1 MSKRKNSGLP
11 LITVRQLAQQLR
23 QHAAFFELEADW
35 LDDYHGYSQM
45 FDFTAGSNVFLNVL
59 TDALRSRGT
68 TIEQFRRQWA
78 ERKAGAGE

>member
-45 FDFTAGSNVFLNVL
+45 FDFTAGSHVFLNVL
-59 TDALRSRGT
+59 TDALRHRGT